1 MRRAIV
7 LLIALSLTACATG
20 NEALRNATLSRDAG
34 APGYVV
40 VGLAEQ
46 NYRFGLVY
54 STQSIA
60 VTLTSPG
67 QEPVTARREGCG
79 SVGGFIATKPCDLAT
94 PAAVVLRVPPGTWT
108 LAGAALAYHG
118 IDGDQAITGPLPPA
132 TFQLRSGEIVD
143 LGAYVFA
150 SDADKKTMP
159 LVRHGQDDGLTR
171 SALAAYPGLQGAPTV
186 YRGGAPVP

>member
-7 LLIALSLTACATG
+7 LLIALFLTACATG

-67 QEPVTARREGCG
+67 QEPVTARHEGCG

-94 PAAVVLRVPPGTWT
+94 PAAVVLRVPPGTWD
-108 LAGAALAYHG
+108 AGRGRTRLPWHRWRP
-118 IDGDQAITGPLPPA
+118 GDHRSVATCDIPA
-132 TFQLRSGEIVD
+132 SPR
-143 LGAYVFA
+143 
-150 SDADKKTMP
+150 
-159 LVRHGQDDGLTR
+159 
-171 SALAAYPGLQGAPTV
+171 
-186 YRGGAPVP
+186 